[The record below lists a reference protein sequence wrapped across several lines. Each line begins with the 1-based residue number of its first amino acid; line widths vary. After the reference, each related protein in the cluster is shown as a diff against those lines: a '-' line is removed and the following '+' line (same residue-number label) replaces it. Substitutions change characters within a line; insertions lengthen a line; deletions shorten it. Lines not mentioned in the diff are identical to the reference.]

1 MKSVIILHHHEITL
15 KGQNR
20 KMFEMQL
27 LKNCKQAVS
36 GLLQRWQFSGGYGRF
51 VVTLSE
57 NDEQN
62 KKIIIDHLRKVF
74 GLANLGVGVVVK
86 NGIENFCKASEELL
100 QGKTFQTLRVNAHRA
115 SKMFPINSMEI
126 NRKVG
131 GYLCEKFN
139 VRAKM
144 VQPDIEIN
152 IEILED
158 EAYIYFEKFSCVG
171 GLPSGISG
179 KVVSLISA
187 GFDSPISSYQIMKR
201 GAKVFFVHFH
211 SVPYTTQNS
220 IQQVESLVNVLTQ
233 YQYEST
239 LYLIPFA
246 ELQQQIV
253 LNADQKFRVILYRR
267 FMIRIAEALARKEKA
282 QALVTGES
290 LGQVASQTLRNI
302 SVIDKVATMPVLRPL
317 IGTDKEDI
325 MHFAQKIGTYDISK
339 EPYDDCCSFLASRS
353 PETWAKLEEV
363 LEAEKKLDVEK
374 LVKECLEK
382 VEVKK
387 FMFPV

>member
-1 MKSVIILHHHEITL
+1 MPSVIILHHHEITL

-20 KMFEMQL
+20 KAFEMQL
-27 LKNCKQAVS
+27 LRNCKQAVN
-36 GLLQRWQFSGGYGRF
+36 GLLHRWQFSGCYGRF
-51 VVTLSE
+51 VVQLSE

-62 KKIIIDHLRKVF
+62 KSEIIERLKKVF
-74 GLANLGVGVVVK
+74 GLANLGVGVSVK
-86 NGIENFCKASEELL
+86 NGIENFCNASEELL
-100 QGKTFQTLRVNAHRA
+100 QRKTFQTLRVNAHRA

-126 NRKVG
+126 NRQVG

-144 VQPDIEIN
+144 DKPDVEIN

-158 EAYIYFEKFSCVG
+158 EAYIYCEKFSCAG

-187 GFDSPISSYQIMKR
+187 GFDSPVASYQMLKR
-201 GAKVFFVHFH
+201 GAKVFFIHFH
-211 SVPYTTQNS
+211 SVPYTTKNS
-220 IQQVESLVNVLTQ
+220 IEQVEKLVNLLTQ

-239 LYLIPFA
+239 MYLVPFA

-253 LNADQKFRVILYRR
+253 LNADQKLRVVLYRR
-267 FMIRIAEALARKEKA
+267 FMIRIAEAIARKEKA
-282 QALVTGES
+282 QALITGDS

-302 SVIDKVATMPVLRPL
+302 AVINQCATMPMFRPL
-317 IGTDKEDI
+317 IGSDKEEI
-325 MHFAQKIGTYDISK
+325 LHQAHNIGTYNISK
-339 EPYDDCCSFLASRS
+339 EPYDDCCSFLALRS

-363 LEAEKKLDVEK
+363 LEAEQKLDVEK

-382 VEVKK
+382 VEAKK
-387 FMFPV
+387 FQFP

>member
-20 KMFEMQL
+20 RMFEMQL
-27 LKNCKQAVS
+27 LKNCKQTVS

-51 VVTLSE
+51 VVELSDS
-57 NDEQN
+57 DEQN
-62 KKIIIDHLRKVF
+62 KTEIIERLRKVF
-74 GLANLGVGVVVK
+74 GLSNLCVGLAVR
-86 NGIENFCKASEELL
+86 NGIENYCSVAVELL
-100 QGKTFQTLRVNAHRA
+100 KGKTFQTLRVDTHRA

-144 VQPDIEIN
+144 VQPDVTIFIEV
-152 IEILED
+152 LED
-158 EAYIYFEKFSCVG
+158 EAYIYSEKIPCAG
-171 GLPSGISG
+171 GLPSGMSG
-179 KVVSLISA
+179 KVISLISA

-220 IQQVESLVNVLTQ
+220 IQQVENLVNVLTQ
-233 YQYEST
+233 YQFEST
-239 LYLIPFA
+239 LFLVPFA

-253 LNADQKFRVILYRR
+253 LSADQKLRIVLYRR
-267 FMIRIAEALARKEKA
+267 FMIRIAEKLARREKA

-302 SVIDKVATMPVLRPL
+302 SVIDEVATMPILRPL

-325 MHFAQKIGTYDISK
+325 MHFAAKIGTYDISK
-339 EPYDDCCSFLASRS
+339 EPYDDCCSFLAPRA

-363 LEAEKKLDVEK
+363 LEAEKNLDVEK
-374 LVKECLEK
+374 LVRECLEK

-387 FMFPV
+387 FSYP